1 MNGKERVMA
10 AFQHQQTDVV
20 PVCHIG
26 FSSDI
31 ASTLL
36 GREAYVGGGSQQW
49 REARALWQGKD
60 AHQEFLERSFRD
72 AIDVALAVDNDL
84 VRPSYWRYPSQPT
97 RKLDE
102 YTYLYEHGDESNW
115 KVLNYDPVTEQTH
128 IVDYVSK
135 QSAEDLEAVV
145 EAEEKEI
152 EDYQPNED
160 RFAFEIKAQRLLGH
174 ERVIRVGAGG
184 VGIPYRQLWL
194 EATLLRPDLVRRHLA
209 VQVERTRRNVPFLA
223 AHGFRPFFAGIDFA
237 GNDGPMYS
245 PKTFVDLFL
254 PALQQVSEICREHGG
269 YHLFASDG
277 NVWPVAD
284 HLFRTAGID
293 GYYEIDRRAGMDLE
307 SLRERFPALVLLGN
321 VSSHT
326 VHLGSKQEVIAEAMS
341 CLELAKR
348 TTGVIVGTSNYFVPH
363 TPIENV
369 MALIETIREHR

>member
-1 MNGKERVMA
+1 MNGKERVDA
-10 AFQHQQTDVV
+10 AFRRQQTDVV

-26 FSSDI
+26 FSADI
-31 ASTLL
+31 ASALL
-36 GREAYVGGGSQQW
+36 GHEAFVGGGSQQW
-49 REARALWQGKD
+49 REARALWRGKD

-72 AIDVALAVDNDL
+72 AIDVALAVDNDI

-97 RKLDE
+97 RQLDE
-102 YTYLYEHGDESNW
+102 YTYLYEHGEEDNW

-128 IVDYVSK
+128 IVDYVAK
-135 QSAEDLEAVV
+135 KSAEDLEAVV

-152 EDYQPNED
+152 EDYQPSERN
-160 RFAFEIKAQRLLGH
+160 FAFEIRAQRLLGH
-174 ERVIRVGAGG
+174 ERVIRVGSGS

-194 EATLLRPDLVRRHLA
+194 EATLLRPDLVRRHLV
-209 VQVERTRRNVPFLA
+209 VQVERAARNIPFLA
-223 AHGFRPFFAGIDFA
+223 SHGFRHFFAGIDFA

-254 PALQQVSEICREHGG
+254 PALQQVSEICHKHGG

-277 NVWPVAD
+277 NIWPVAD
-284 HLFRTAGID
+284 VLFGTGGID

-307 SLRERFPALVLLGN
+307 SLREQFPALVLLGN

-341 CLELAKR
+341 CLEFAKG

>member
-1 MNGKERVMA
+1 MNGKERVTA

-31 ASTLL
+31 ASALL
-36 GREAYVGGGSQQW
+36 GREAFVGGGSQQW
-49 REARALWQGKD
+49 REARALWRGKD

-72 AIDVALAVDNDL
+72 AIDVALAVDNDI

-97 RKLDE
+97 RQLDE
-102 YTYLYEHGDESNW
+102 YTYLYEHGDEGNW

-128 IVDYVSK
+128 IVDYVTK
-135 QSAEDLEAVV
+135 ESAEDLEAVV

-152 EDYQPNED
+152 EGYQPSED
-160 RFAFEIKAQRLLGH
+160 RFAFEIQAHRLVGH
-174 ERVIRVGAGG
+174 ERVIRVGAGS

-194 EATLLRPDLVRRHLA
+194 EATLLRPDLVHRHLA
-209 VQVERTRRNVPFLA
+209 VQVERAARNIPFLA
-223 AHGFRPFFAGIDFA
+223 SRGFRYFFAGIDFA

-245 PKTFVDLFL
+245 PKTFANLFL
-254 PALQQVSEICREHGG
+254 PALQRVSEICHQHGG
-269 YHLFASDG
+269 AHLFASDG
-277 NVWPVAD
+277 NIWPVANV
-284 HLFRTAGID
+284 LFGTAGID

-307 SLRERFPALVLLGN
+307 SLREQFPALVLLGN